1 MIGQSA
7 GLAAFGWHQ
16 KHVQIAVSVA
26 CESKLFAITGPNGMT
41 IPGIICRQCSGQA
54 ARLGNHK
61 QVALMAKDD
70 LISRGRDCGVAK
82 PKFLRLGMG
91 RGSNDKEQ
99 SNGEARASEGFE

>member
-7 GLAAFGWHQ
+7 GLAALGWHQ
-16 KHVQIAVSVA
+16 KHVQIAMSVA

-41 IPGIICRQCSGQA
+41 IPAIICRQRSGQA
-54 ARLGNHK
+54 ALVGNHK

-70 LISRGRDCGVAK
+70 LISRGRDGGVAK
-82 PKFLRLGMG
+82 PQFLSLGMG

-99 SNGEARASEGFE
+99 SKGDEGAGEGF